1 MKTLGIDISGNTAF
15 LCALDESDYLIDITG
30 KMTKVELK
38 NDEDSKEVHEFTEVL
53 HSLFNE
59 MQFDLIGIIKRP
71 KSLRAKFP
79 VSPISFKLE
88 GLIQTYR
95 EVEITFVSPQTLS
108 AYYKKNKLGINPKYA
123 YQKSAT
129 KLAYY
134 LLKK

>member
-1 MKTLGIDISGNTAF
+1 MKTLGIDISGNTAI
-15 LCALDESDYLIDITG
+15 LCALEESDDLTDITG

-38 NDEDSKEVHEFTEVL
+38 NDEDSKEVQAFKDVL

-59 MQFDLIGIIKRP
+59 MQFDLIGILKRP

-95 EVEITFVSPQTLS
+95 EVEITFVAPQTLS
-108 AYYKKNKLGINPKYA
+108 AYYRKNKLGISPKYA
-123 YQKSAT
+123 YQRSAT
-129 KLAYY
+129 ELAYF